1 MYLQNKLWE
10 IPMNTPRRFERLV
23 EEVKHFD
30 EIFHRSEN
38 YIYVDIDL
46 PNGEQFTPTLENI
59 FSQL

>member
-1 MYLQNKLWE
+1 
-10 IPMNTPRRFERLV
+10 MNTPRRFESLV

-38 YIYVDIDL
+38 YVYVDIDL

-59 FSQL
+59 FSQ

>member
-1 MYLQNKLWE
+1 MQNKLWE
-10 IPMNTPRRFERLV
+10 IPMNIPRRFERLV

-38 YIYVDIDL
+38 YVYVDIDL